1 MISAAGLGE
10 TMLALK
16 DDIRTSSPIATRS
29 EVARLLDLRPSRIS
43 GWTIGSSKRPPL
55 VHTAPGGYG
64 RLTVPLVGIAEASAL
79 TALIEGGMSFP
90 EVRRAVDFI
99 RREEGEEFALASPR
113 LLTDGTEAFLQDGEG
128 LRRLRDRQ
136 GAFSEVLRAHLQ
148 PLVIGADGFVEAF
161 KVERYQAGEVTIDPR
176 YNAGQM
182 SFTRNRVPLFAV
194 AGALRAGERPRD
206 AARDFG
212 LSDEEVAEVARD
224 VEWLAQFQ

>member
-1 MISAAGLGE
+1 
-10 TMLALK
+10 MLAFH
-16 DDIRTSSPIATRS
+16 DDIRTSSPIATRT
-29 EVARLLDLRPSRIS
+29 EVATLLDVRPSRMS
-43 GWTIGSSKRPPL
+43 GWTARSTKRPPL
-55 VHTAPGGYG
+55 VHTAAGGYG

-79 TALIEGGMSFP
+79 TALLEGGMSFP

-136 GAFSEVLRAHLQ
+136 GAFVEVLRAHLQ
-148 PLVIGADGFVEAF
+148 PLVIGSDGFVEAF
-161 KVERYQAGEVTIDPR
+161 RIERFVSGQVTIDPR

-194 AGALRAGERPRD
+194 AGALCAGERPTD
-206 AARDFG
+206 AAKDFG
-212 LSDEEVAEVARD
+212 LTDEEVAD
-224 VEWLAQFQ
+224 VVHNIQWLAHFQ